1 MLKCDPPQSP
11 SLCRDQWKEGRKG
24 GELRPPGYQQL
35 GGGGGLLKLQ
45 EPSWAEGGG
54 VKGCR
59 LSLLGTMQE
68 CLCISWGLFCF

>member
-35 GGGGGLLKLQ
+35 GGGGRGGRG
-45 EPSWAEGGG
+45 AEGG
-54 VKGCR
+54 C
-59 LSLLGTMQE
+59 
-68 CLCISWGLFCF
+68 